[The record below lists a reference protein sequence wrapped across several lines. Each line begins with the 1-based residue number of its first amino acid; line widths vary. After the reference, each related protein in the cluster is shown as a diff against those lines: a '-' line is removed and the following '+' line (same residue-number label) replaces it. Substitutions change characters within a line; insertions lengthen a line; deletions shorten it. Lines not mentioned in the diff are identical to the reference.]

1 MAAIASTAGNGE
13 VTRRE
18 RIAWYLY
25 DFGNSAYAA
34 VVILAVY
41 SAYFQGKVVGGSE
54 GTRLWGISI
63 FIAMVVVAI
72 TAPFLGAIADYS
84 GSKKLILFFYTAVCI
99 LFTAALFFATPG
111 RVFIGMLFFILAEIG
126 YRSAQVFYNG
136 FLPELADQ
144 EDMGRI
150 SGNGW
155 AIGTAGGVVCLVL
168 ILALILSSESN
179 DFVIRLSMVITAVFF
194 ALSALP
200 LFLWLPERAE
210 KHALPEGENYFT
222 LSIKQLKHTIRTAG
236 SFKEFVK
243 FMIAYLVYNDG
254 VMIALEFAAI
264 LGAVLFGMDEQS
276 LIIFVI
282 VVQIT
287 NVAGAFVF
295 GRWVDRFSGKTSL
308 AISIVMMIGVVL
320 GLYFS
325 SSALHYFIV
334 GAAAGFAMAGTQSVS
349 RTMVGMFSPRD
360 KSAEFYG
367 FFAMIGRTASFIGPL
382 LFGIAV
388 LELTNW
394 YRNQGQPLEM
404 AEIAGHRTAVLLIA
418 VFFVIGLILLSF
430 VDEEKARAAAQASE
444 KENAPVQREKIA
456 EVDPAK

>member
-1 MAAIASTAGNGE
+1 MAATAATVGGNE

-18 RIAWYLY
+18 RLAWYLY

-34 VVILAVY
+34 VVILAVF

-54 GTRLWGISI
+54 GTRLWGIAI
-63 FIAMVVVAI
+63 FIAMIVVAI

-84 GSKKLILFFYTAVCI
+84 GSKKPFLLFYTGMAVI
-99 LFTAALFFATPG
+99 FTTALFFATPG
-111 RVFIGMLFFILAEIG
+111 RVALGMGFFILAEIG

-136 FLPELADQ
+136 FLPEIANQ
-144 EDMGRI
+144 EDMGRV

-155 AIGTAGGVVCLVL
+155 AIGTAGGVICLII
-168 ILALILSSESN
+168 ILALIMSSDSN
-179 DFVIRLSMVITAVFF
+179 DFVVRFSLVITAVFF

-210 KHALPEGENYFT
+210 KRSLPEGENYFS
-222 LSIKQLKHTIRTAG
+222 LAIKQLKHTIRTAG

-282 VVQIT
+282 IVQLT
-287 NVAGAFVF
+287 NVAGAYVF
-295 GRWVDRFSGKTSL
+295 GRWVDRIGGKRSL
-308 AISIVMMIGVVL
+308 VISIVMMIAVIL

-325 SSALHYFIV
+325 SSATHYFIV

-349 RTMVGMFSPRD
+349 RTMVGMFSPPG

-367 FFAMIGRTASFIGPL
+367 FFALVGRTASFIGPL

-388 LELTNW
+388 LELTKW
-394 YRNQGQPLEM
+394 YSNQGQPIEA
-404 AEIAGHRTAVLLIA
+404 AEVSGHHAAVLLIA
-418 VFFVIGLILLSF
+418 VFFVLGLILLSF
-430 VDEEKARAAAQASE
+430 VDEDKARAAAQHSAEDEEALPSE
-444 KENAPVQREKIA
+444 VSA
-456 EVDPAK
+456 

>member
-1 MAAIASTAGNGE
+1 MTTTAATVGGAE

-34 VVILAVY
+34 VVILAVF

-54 GTRLWGISI
+54 GTRLWGIAI
-63 FIAMVVVAI
+63 FIAMVIVAV
-72 TAPFLGAIADYS
+72 TSPFLGAIADYS
-84 GSKKLILFFYTAVCI
+84 GSKKPFLLFYTAICI
-99 LFTAALFFATPG
+99 IFTAALFFATPG
-111 RVFIGMLFFILAEIG
+111 RVAIGMGFFILAEIG

-136 FLPELADQ
+136 FLTEIANQ
-144 EDMGRI
+144 EDMGRV

-155 AIGTAGGVVCLVL
+155 AIGTGGGVICLVL
-168 ILALILSSESN
+168 ILALILSSDSH
-179 DFVIRLSMVITAVFF
+179 DFVIRLSLVITAVFF

-210 KHALPEGENYFT
+210 KRALPEGENYFS
-222 LSIKQLKHTIRTAG
+222 LAVKQLKNTIRTAG

-282 VVQIT
+282 IVQLT
-287 NVAGAFVF
+287 NVAGAYLF
-295 GRWVDRFSGKTSL
+295 GRWVDRIGGKRTL
-308 AISIVMMIGVVL
+308 VISIFMMIGVIF

-325 SSALHYFIV
+325 SNPAHYFVV

-349 RTMVGMFSPRD
+349 RTMVGMFSPPG

-367 FFAMIGRTASFIGPL
+367 FFAMVGRTASFIGPL

-388 LELTNW
+388 LELTHW
-394 YRNQGQPLEM
+394 YENQGYSLEA
-404 AEIAGHRTAVLLIA
+404 AEVAGHHTGVLLIA
-418 VFFVIGLILLSF
+418 VFFAIGLILLSF
-430 VDEEKARAAAQASE
+430 VDEDKAREAAQSAKDE
-444 KENAPVQREKIA
+444 EAFPA
-456 EVDPAK
+456 EVPA